1 MTPSANEG
9 LWSQCIGSNPC
20 RNCEENS
27 LYCEVND
34 ETDGRR
40 RTALKRKVEDLEQDR
55 EFLVKLVEALRN
67 DDQHALQLFNLI
79 RSNASLDDIRL
90 AVENRLM
97 EPFQQASSSSSMVPL
112 DFSRG
117 SQNRSTQVS
126 KSNCDYQSNSHSHLH
141 RQIMDIDRLT
151 DIPLFEVP
159 AQPWTSVTSDCAFV
173 SHLISLWLTW
183 DHVCRNWIDHD
194 LFIKAMQAG
203 DVDSPFCSPFLV
215 NAILSQACVSIQYL
229 YFNFPS

>member
-1 MTPSANEG
+1 MLTKF
-9 LWSQCIGSNPC
+9 LSQCIGSNPC

-27 LYCEVND
+27 LFCEVND

-97 EPFQQASSSSSMVPL
+97 EPFQQSSSSSSSSMMPV
-112 DFSRG
+112 DFARG
-117 SQNRSTQVS
+117 SLITNTQS
-126 KSNCDYQSNSHSHLH
+126 SRATYEYQSTGNSHLH
-141 RQIMDIDRLT
+141 RQIMDIGRLT
-151 DIPLFEVP
+151 EIPLFELP
-159 AQPWTSVTSDCAFV
+159 AQPWTSVTSDSAFV

-183 DHVCRNWIDHD
+183 DHVCRNWIDQD
-194 LFIKAMQAG
+194 LFIQSMQSG
-203 DVDSPFCSPFLV
+203 DVQSPFCSPFLV
-215 NAILSQACVSIQYL
+215 NAILSQACVSLEKIHL
-229 YFNFPS
+229 TFSH

>member
-1 MTPSANEG
+1 MPTNF
-9 LWSQCIGSNPC
+9 LSQCIGSNPC

-97 EPFQQASSSSSMVPL
+97 EPFQQSSLSSILMTPVDSP
-112 DFSRG
+112 RG
-117 SQNRSTQVS
+117 SLM
-126 KSNCDYQSNSHSHLH
+126 SNAQSSRATYEYQSTGHSHLH

-151 DIPLFEVP
+151 EIPLFEFP
-159 AQPWTSVTSDCAFV
+159 AQPWTSVTSDSAFV

-183 DHVCRNWIDHD
+183 DHVCRNWIDRD
-194 LFIKAMQAG
+194 LFIMAMQSG
-203 DVDSPFCSPFLV
+203 DVQSPFCSPFLV
-215 NAILSQACVSIQYL
+215 NAILSQACVSLQQFHL
-229 YFNFPS
+229 PFSC

>member
-1 MTPSANEG
+1 M
-9 LWSQCIGSNPC
+9 
-20 RNCEENS
+20 
-27 LYCEVND
+27 ND

-97 EPFQQASSSSSMVPL
+97 EPFQQSSSSSSSSPTMPVDL
-112 DFSRG
+112 GRG
-117 SQNRSTQVS
+117 SQLSNTQS
-126 KSNCDYQSNSHSHLH
+126 SRATYEYQSTGHSHLH

-151 DIPLFEVP
+151 EIPLFEFP
-159 AQPWTSVTSDCAFV
+159 AQPWTSVTSDSAFV
-173 SHLISLWLTW
+173 SHLISLWLAW
-183 DHVCRNWIDHD
+183 DHVCRNWIDRD
-194 LFIKAMQAG
+194 LFIKAMQSG
-203 DVDSPFCSPFLV
+203 DVNSPFCSPFLV
-215 NAILSQACVSIQYL
+215 NAILAQACVSLRQL
-229 YFNFPS
+229 HSHFSR